1 MNTIYILPIEPIE
14 TRYTKQWYDNIPK
27 LLNGKGYNIVTI
39 DGVLESTVTTPGAFL
54 NFTATNIW
62 KNTQINEVSRLIS
75 DGKIVSGDKV
85 LITDAWHTG
94 ILQLRY
100 MFDLLGLDVKI
111 HAIWHAGSYDPQD
124 FLGRLISNK
133 EWTYN
138 TERALFQAIDY
149 NYFATEYHKN
159 LFLNTLFID
168 KDGNSTVSNVES
180 KTFISGQP
188 HDLMVKEWSSEL
200 RVFKKNQII
209 FPHRLAPEKQPE
221 IIYDLKESMKD
232 VDFIICQEE
241 KLTKSQYHNL
251 INESKV
257 MFSASLQETLGIGQF
272 EAACY
277 DTLPIVPNRLSYT
290 EIMNGYDA
298 FIYPS
303 DWTYNY
309 ESYKEFKNDII
320 DMLYD
325 RVYNYE
331 KYVGLIEQFKEK
343 VVPEYM
349 TADVMISNLIKG
361 E

>member
-27 LLNGKGYNIVTI
+27 LLEGKGYDVVTV

-62 KNTQINEVSRLIS
+62 KNTQINEISRLIS
-75 DGKIVSGDKV
+75 DGKIINGDKILV
-85 LITDAWHTG
+85 TDAWDTG

-100 MFDLLGLDVKI
+100 MFDLLGLQVSI

-124 FLGRLISNK
+124 FLGRLITNK

-159 LFLNTLFID
+159 LFLNTLFLD
-168 KDGNSTVSNVES
+168 SNGNETVDNIQS
-180 KTFISGQP
+180 KTFVSGQP
-188 HDLMVKEWSSEL
+188 HDLMVKEWCSDL

-209 FPHRLAPEKQPE
+209 FPHRIAPEKQPE
-221 IIYDLKESMKD
+221 IIYDLKETMTD
-232 VDFIICQEE
+232 IEFVICQET
-241 KLTKSQYHNL
+241 KLTKSQYHKL

-277 DTLPIVPNRLSYT
+277 DTLPIVPNRLSYS
-290 EIMNGYDA
+290 EIMNGYPEFLYD
-298 FIYPS
+298 S
-303 DWTYNY
+303 EWTIDF
-309 ESYKEFKNDII
+309 ESYKKYKNQLVDL
-320 DMLYD
+320 LYD

-331 KYVGLIEQFKEK
+331 KYIGLIEQFKEII
-343 VVPEYM
+343 VPKYM
-349 TADVMISNLIKG
+349 TADNMISNLL
-361 E
+361 ERN